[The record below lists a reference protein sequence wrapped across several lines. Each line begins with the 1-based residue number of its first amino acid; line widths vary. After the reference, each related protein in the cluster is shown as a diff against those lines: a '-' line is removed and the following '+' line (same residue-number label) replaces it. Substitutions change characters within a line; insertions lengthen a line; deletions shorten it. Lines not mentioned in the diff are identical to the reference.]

1 MNLQSERA
9 NEISAYIVNHPNAKL
24 ADWPI
29 VIGGEK
35 RVLPVYRLPINLLRY
50 NIGNG
55 RFAVGKLILEKELG
69 RVLNYDNPEDVD
81 RIRKMLLEENSE
93 LTEKAKSLMED
104 IRRVGQLEPGVITYD
119 GAVINGNRRMAAIER
134 LNLEEPVG
142 KWLYLDVQRLPEDI
156 GSKNLWRIEAGLQLS
171 KEKKEEYGPM
181 NELLKIKEGIEAGL
195 SVEEVAAAMFEWT
208 PKEVEDALERLGIID
223 TFLEYVGEK
232 DRGGYGLI
240 ERRGLHEFFMDLQ
253 NYVYKPARKAGLP
266 RKEWSKRLNYSFS
279 LIWAAATLPEGKKG
293 DRITHWDI
301 RDLKKVF
308 EDPEATDLFIRR
320 QKEAKH
326 PKAIRPE
333 DIRDDLRDARQLI
346 SFKRDSQ
353 QPRRLIETAIAALKN
368 IDRKSPFFHD
378 EQVKYVFRDLDRL
391 VNEIKNDLGMQTNQ
405 GVEQDGQN

>member
-1 MNLQSERA
+1 
-9 NEISAYIVNHPNAKL
+9 
-24 ADWPI
+24 
-29 VIGGEK
+29 
-35 RVLPVYRLPINLLRY
+35 
-50 NIGNG
+50 
-55 RFAVGKLILEKELG
+55 
-69 RVLNYDNPEDVD
+69 
-81 RIRKMLLEENSE
+81 
-93 LTEKAKSLMED
+93 
-104 IRRVGQLEPGVITYD
+104 
-119 GAVINGNRRMAAIER
+119 
-134 LNLEEPVG
+134 
-142 KWLYLDVQRLPEDI
+142 
-156 GSKNLWRIEAGLQLS
+156 
-171 KEKKEEYGPM
+171 
-181 NELLKIKEGIEAGL
+181 
-195 SVEEVAAAMFEWT
+195 
-208 PKEVEDALERLGIID
+208 
-223 TFLEYVGEK
+223 
-232 DRGGYGLI
+232 
-240 ERRGLHEFFMDLQ
+240 
-253 NYVYKPARKAGLP
+253 
-266 RKEWSKRLNYSFS
+266 LNYSFS